1 MSSKVYEVVTN
12 TVLEGT
18 VITIPDPDGFDTL
31 INVRVVSILM
41 RSPYGTMRCLAV
53 LV

>member
-1 MSSKVYEVVTN
+1 MSSKVYEVVTD

-18 VITIPDPDGFDTL
+18 VITIPDPDGSDGL
-31 INVRVVSILM
+31 VNVKVVSILT